1 VTLEG
6 ESLTIR
12 SAVSTDIADLIDM
25 DHSYSTDHVWQMG
38 YTTDVDEVAVAFREV
53 RLPRPMRVEYPRN
66 PDLLADEWTRKQVFL
81 VAEQEGRPVAYLTLS
96 QPPALQSAWISDLVV
111 ESARRRQGI
120 ATHLL
125 NQARGWC
132 KQQGL
137 SRLFLEM
144 QIKNYPAI
152 CLARKLGFVF
162 SGYSD
167 HHYLDQ
173 DIAIFFSLEIR

>member
-1 VTLEG
+1 MEG

-12 SAVSTDIADLIDM
+12 SAVSADIADLIDI

-38 YTTDVDEVAVAFREV
+38 YTTDAEEVAVSFRQV

-66 PDLLADEWTRKQVFL
+66 PDLLADEWTRKEVFL
-81 VAEQEGRPVAYLTLS
+81 VAEQEGRPVAYLTLART
-96 QPPALQSAWISDLVV
+96 PALQSAWISDLVV
-111 ESARRRQGI
+111 EIVHRRQGI
-120 ATHLL
+120 ATHLV
-125 NQARGWC
+125 NQVRGWC
-132 KQQGL
+132 REQGL

-152 CLARKLGFVF
+152 CLARKMGFVF
-162 SGYSD
+162 AGYSD

>member
-1 VTLEG
+1 MEG
-6 ESLTIR
+6 ERLTIR
-12 SAVSTDIADLIDM
+12 KAVSTDIADLIDM

-38 YTTDVDEVAVAFREV
+38 YTVDAEEVSVAFRQV
-53 RLPRPMRVEYPRN
+53 RLPRPMRVEYPRD
-66 PDLLADEWTRKQVFL
+66 PDRLADEWTRKAVLL
-81 VAEQEGRPVAYLTLS
+81 VAEQEGQPIAYLALTES
-96 QPPALQSAWISDLVV
+96 PALSSAWITDLVV
-111 ESARRRQGI
+111 ESSHRRQGI

-125 NQARGWC
+125 GQIRGWC
-132 KQQGL
+132 REHRL

-152 CLARKLGFVF
+152 SLARKLGFDF

>member
-1 VTLEG
+1 M
-6 ESLTIR
+6 
-12 SAVSTDIADLIDM
+12 STDIADLVDM

-38 YTTDVDEVAVAFREV
+38 YTTDAEEVAVAFRQV

-66 PDLLADEWTRKQVFL
+66 PARLADEWTRKEVLL
-81 VAEQEGRPVAYLTLS
+81 VAEQDGRPIAYLALTK
-96 QPPALQSAWISDLVV
+96 PPALQAAWISDLVV
-111 ESARRRQGI
+111 DVAHRRQGI
-120 ATHLL
+120 ATHLV
-125 NQARGWC
+125 NQIRGWC
-132 KQQGL
+132 REQNL

-152 CLARKLGFVF
+152 SLARKLGFVF